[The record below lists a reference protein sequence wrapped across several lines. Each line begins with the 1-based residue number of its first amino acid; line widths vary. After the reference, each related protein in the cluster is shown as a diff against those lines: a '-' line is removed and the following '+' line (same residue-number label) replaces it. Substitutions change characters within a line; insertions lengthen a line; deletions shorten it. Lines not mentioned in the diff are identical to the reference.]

1 MVHELHHHPLL
12 NYLFVSGTD
21 LEEVDQA
28 VDRRITRK
36 CLALRAKVVAY
47 SDSEATEQ
55 FEIFEVE
62 ILVFVLLQVEFV
74 SGRQKDYSTPHRLQ
88 PLHSLEWR
96 LSGSVRGVE
105 VLVASEA
112 DPHQGVRVD
121 LFVHGCLLTL
131 CLSW

>member
-1 MVHELHHHPLL
+1 MAHELHHHPLL

-47 SDSEATEQ
+47 SDSAATER

-96 LSGSVRGVE
+96 LSGFVCGVE
-105 VLVASEA
+105 VLAAGGVGR
-112 DPHQGVRVD
+112 HQGERVD